1 VPNVNISSIS
11 PILKV
16 HYEGPIAKNI
26 QDETVLTQRI
36 ESSSK
41 GVTHRAGGKYVDFPI
56 LVGKNQGISF
66 RAENETLGAPGRS
79 RTKEVQV
86 PLYYGYGRA
95 RMQGQIF
102 EIAESDMDA
111 FVEAVDN
118 EMSVLKMSV
127 GKDQN
132 RIFYGSGTGNLATI
146 ASAGTL
152 NTVTVDDAYWLEIDA
167 VVDVVT
173 IATGAVVAAAR
184 NITAVDYAANTVTFD
199 GAAAAVT
206 ANAQMFT
213 RAGNYAAG
221 TQREPSGLARMADN
235 TVNLFGVND
244 PVWKANT
251 LALNGNLSEV
261 AMIKRCDAVR
271 KSGGKVTAIF
281 TSLGVRLAY
290 FNLLVQQRR
299 QNNTVEFKGG
309 FRGLPFIYGP
319 QELPVVEDP
328 DCPAGRMYF
337 VPEKE
342 MRIYHTKDWHFED
355 KTGSMFVQVADTDAY
370 DVMIKRYFEM
380 GIRRRNGLGA
390 LTGIIEA

>member
-1 VPNVNISSIS
+1 MPNVNISSIS

-41 GVTHRAGGKYVDFPI
+41 GVTHRSGGKYVDFPI

-66 RAENETLGAPGRS
+66 RQENETLGSPGRS
-79 RTKEVQV
+79 RSKEVQV
-86 PLYYGYGRA
+86 PLYYGYGRT
-95 RMQGQIF
+95 RIQGQIF

-146 ASAGTL
+146 QSTGTL

-173 IATGAVVAAAR
+173 ISTGAVVAATR
-184 NITAVDYAANTVTFD
+184 NITAVDYQAQTATFD

-206 ANAQMFT
+206 AGLQMFT

-251 LALNGNLSEV
+251 LALNSNLSEV

-342 MRIYHTKDWHFED
+342 MRVYHTKDWHFED

-370 DVMIKRYFEM
+370 DVLIKRYFEM
-380 GIRRRNGLGA
+380 GIRRRNGLAA
-390 LTGIIEA
+390 LTGVIEA